1 MNENNAVFINP
12 DKVRSKKGY
21 SDTQQQLEQ
30 AQKVLTSGIFD
41 DDIFCNDLI
50 DTLFNDNIILDKF
63 TNHEKL
69 GAVIR
74 DNITSDTDVALFG
87 DISND
92 RRSTLL
98 DYVVTN
104 NEKYDMA
111 QRSLTVR
118 RARLLY
124 NLYHAYLAMNKKY
137 TDTVS
142 RNILSRLSA
151 RLDKAIVSVDKD
163 LKEYKINIKD
173 YLS

>member
-1 MNENNAVFINP
+1 MNENDSVFINP
-12 DKVRSKKGY
+12 NKACYKKSY
-21 SDTQQQLEQ
+21 SDTQHQLEQ
-30 AQKVLTSGIFD
+30 SQKVLTSGILD
-41 DDIFCNDLI
+41 TDVFCDDLI
-50 DTLFNDNIILDKF
+50 DTIFNDNILLDKF
-63 TNHEKL
+63 TNHKKL

-74 DNITSDTDVALFG
+74 DNIASDTDVALFG
-87 DISND
+87 DITND

-98 DYVVTN
+98 DYVATN
-104 NEKYDMA
+104 TEKFDMA

-124 NLYHAYLAMNKKY
+124 NLYNAYLAMNKKY

-142 RNILSRLSA
+142 RSVLSRLSD
-151 RLDKAIVSVDKD
+151 RLDKAILRVDKD